1 MKKKFIWRGLMAAA
15 IFGACRP
22 ESPAMFSQKASL
34 YFGTPNLYNT
44 AFTSATQFSFA
55 TYPHK
60 TVDTLMVPVSLLGST
75 SPKDRQFTVATLDTS
90 VANAME
96 GTDYQLLNPY
106 VLPANATSVNIPV
119 LLYRS
124 SALDSIAINFF
135 LKTVP
140 NQDFAPSNYNQ
151 SVYNIGVNYLQKPA
165 NWDVSSSGVTG
176 WAKYQ
181 NNFGSWTKT
190 KYLLIL
196 NALYNSVSDTTT
208 STFPYNYLQPAPVC
222 TQYLQIVKNYI
233 LTNYPGNYSGTGP
246 KLLDPDAN
254 NLPVQVGPA
263 NY

>member
-1 MKKKFIWRGLMAAA
+1 MKKKFIWCGLLAAA

-22 ESPAMFSQKASL
+22 ESPAMFSQQPTL
-34 YFGTPNLYNT
+34 YFGTPNLYVT
-44 AFTSATQFSFA
+44 GATSGTQFSFA

-60 TVDTLMVPVSLLGST
+60 TVDTLMVPVSLLGNT
-75 SPKDRQFTVATLDTS
+75 SSKDRQFTIATMDTS
-90 VANAME
+90 IANATE
-96 GTDYQLLNPY
+96 GVDYKLLNPY
-106 VLPANATSVNIPV
+106 MLPANATSVNIPV
-119 LLYRS
+119 VLYRS
-124 SALDSIAINFF
+124 PALDSTAINFF
-135 LKTVP
+135 LRTVSSK
-140 NQDFAPSNYNQ
+140 DFAPSNYSQ
-151 SVYNIGVNYLQKPA
+151 SVYNIRVNYLQKPA
-165 NWDVSSSGVTG
+165 SWDFASSGVAG

-181 NNFGSWTKT
+181 TNFGSWTKT

-208 STFPYNYLQPAPVC
+208 STFPYNYLQPPSVC